1 MLGLETV
8 LIQQQE
14 DNAGGG
20 TLRPSGPGVSGSRAV
35 RKRVRRWA
43 HAPYGSVLWR
53 TGSRWERAMAGLTVR
68 DPAVDRSLRS
78 VFVGN
83 IPYEA
88 TEEQLKDIFSE
99 VGPVVSFRLVYDRET
114 GKPKGYGFCE
124 YQDQETALSA
134 MRNLNGREFSGRAL
148 RVDNA
153 ASEKNKEELKSLG
166 TGAPVIE
173 SPYGE
178 TISPEDAPESI
189 SKAVASLPP
198 EQMFEL
204 MKQMKLCVQN
214 SPQEARNM
222 LLQNPQLA
230 YALLQAQ
237 VVMRIVD
244 PEIALKILHRQT
256 NIPTLIAGNPQT
268 VHSAG
273 PGSGSNVSMNQQ
285 NPQAPQAQ
293 SLSGMHVNGAPPLM
307 QASLQAGVA
316 APGQIPATVT
326 GPGPGSLAPGGGMQ
340 AQVGMPGNGP
350 VSMERGQGTLQHS
363 PVGPTGPASIER
375 VQVPMQDPR
384 AAMQRGPLPANVP
397 TPRGLL
403 GDAPNDPRGG
413 TLLSVTG
420 EVEPRGYL
428 GPPHQGPPMHHVPGH
443 DSRGPPPHEMRGGP
457 LAEPRP
463 LMAEPRGP
471 MLDQRGPPLDG
482 RGGRDPRGIDARG
495 MEARGLDA
503 RGLEARAMEARAMEA
518 RAMEARAMEARA
530 MDVRGMEARN
540 MDTRGPVPG
549 PRGPIPSGIQG
560 PSPINMGTVGPQ
572 GSRQVPV
579 MQGAGMQGASI
590 QGGGQPGGFS
600 PGQNQ
605 VTPQDHEKAAL
616 IMQVLQLTAD
626 QIAML
631 PPEQRQS
638 ILILKEQIQ
647 KSTGAP

>member
-1 MLGLETV
+1 
-8 LIQQQE
+8 
-14 DNAGGG
+14 
-20 TLRPSGPGVSGSRAV
+20 
-35 RKRVRRWA
+35 
-43 HAPYGSVLWR
+43 
-53 TGSRWERAMAGLTVR
+53 MAGLTVR

-256 NIPTLIAGNPQT
+256 NIPTLIAGNPQP

-273 PGSGSNVSMNQQ
+273 PGSGSAVSMNQQ

-293 SLSGMHVNGAPPLM
+293 SL
-307 QASLQAGVA
+307 AGVP
-316 APGQIPATVT
+316 APGQIPAAVT

-340 AQVGMPGNGP
+340 AQVGMPGSGP
-350 VSMERGQGTLQHS
+350 VSIERG
-363 PVGPTGPASIER
+363 
-375 VQVPMQDPR
+375 QVPMQDPR

-495 MEARGLDA
+495 MEARAMEARGLDA

-530 MDVRGMEARN
+530 MEARAMEVRGIEARS

-549 PRGPIPSGIQG
+549 PRGPMPSGIQG
-560 PSPINMGTVGPQ
+560 PSPINMGVVGPQ

-579 MQGAGMQGASI
+579 MQGAGMQAASI

>member
-1 MLGLETV
+1 ME
-8 LIQQQE
+8 E
-14 DNAGGG
+14 DVCAPFYFRVKAGENGSGFSQGSLNMANVAASAVNA
-20 TLRPSGPGVSGSRAV
+20 
-35 RKRVRRWA
+35 
-43 HAPYGSVLWR
+43 
-53 TGSRWERAMAGLTVR
+53 AGR

-99 VGPVVSFRLVYDRET
+99 VGLVVSFRLVYDRET

-173 SPYGE
+173 SPYGD
-178 TISPEDAPESI
+178 SCQPEEAPEAI
-189 SKAVASLPP
+189 SRAVASLPP

-244 PEIALKILHRQT
+244 PEIALKMLHRQT
-256 NIPTLIAGNPQT
+256 QVQPLVPSSQ
-268 VHSAG
+268 AG
-273 PGSGSNVSMNQQ
+273 PGPIPVPGQPL
-285 NPQAPQAQ
+285 PQASVPQPQ
-293 SLSGMHVNGAPPLM
+293 PMVGMHVNGAPQMM
-307 QASLQAGVA
+307 QPAQMVAGV
-316 APGQIPATVT
+316 
-326 GPGPGSLAPGGGMQ
+326 PGPMSGQGPMVPAAGGMQ
-340 AQVGMPGNGP
+340 PQMGMPQTGP
-350 VSMERGQGTLQHS
+350 VPMDRGQGSLQHS
-363 PVGPTGPASIER
+363 PVGSSAQAAIER
-375 VQVPMQDPR
+375 PQGIAKCTFRSVLTQAKGTGRKPAFLCCFLSPVPIADPR
-384 AAMQRGPLPANVP
+384 APMRGGVPPGPAVV

-403 GDAPNDPRGG
+403 GDGPNDPRGG

-420 EVEPRGYL
+420 EVVEPSRGFMG
-428 GPPHQGPPMHHVPGH
+428 GPPHQGPPMHMGHVGG
-443 DSRGPPPHEMRGGP
+443 GPPPEMRGPHDMRGGP
-457 LAEPRP
+457 
-463 LMAEPRGP
+463 M
-471 MLDQRGPPLDG
+471 MDQRGPPMEARGKRAVAKMQKFMLEMPILSTPPPLFVAHCSSVYHSAPIP
-482 RGGRDPRGIDARG
+482 GGRDPRAV
-495 MEARGLDA
+495 EARGLD
-503 RGLEARAMEARAMEA
+503 G
-518 RAMEARAMEARA
+518 
-530 MDVRGMEARN
+530 
-540 MDTRGPVPG
+540 RGPV
-549 PRGPIPSGIQG
+549 SGQ
-560 PSPINMGTVGPQ
+560 
-572 GSRQVPV
+572 RVP
-579 MQGAGMQGASI
+579 MTTGMQGPVPHGMGAGAPPPSRPAPGHSGVP
-590 QGGGQPGGFS
+590 QAGGFS

-605 VTPQDHEKAAL
+605 VTSQDHEKAAL
-616 IMQVLQLTAD
+616 IMQVLQLTPE

-647 KSTGAP
+647 KTAGAP

>member
-1 MLGLETV
+1 
-8 LIQQQE
+8 
-14 DNAGGG
+14 
-20 TLRPSGPGVSGSRAV
+20 
-35 RKRVRRWA
+35 
-43 HAPYGSVLWR
+43 
-53 TGSRWERAMAGLTVR
+53 MAGLPVR

-256 NIPTLIAGNPQT
+256 NIPTLISGNPQP
-268 VHSAG
+268 VHVAG
-273 PGSGSNVSMNQQ
+273 PGSGPNVSMNQQ

-293 SLSGMHVNGAPPLM
+293 SLGGMHVNGAPLM
-307 QASLQAGVA
+307 QASMPGGVPAPVQMTA
-316 APGQIPATVT
+316 AVA
-326 GPGPGSLAPGGGMQ
+326 GPGPGSLAPAGVMQ
-340 AQVGMPGNGP
+340 AQVGMQAGGP
-350 VSMERGQGTLQHS
+350 VPMERG
-363 PVGPTGPASIER
+363 
-375 VQVPMQDPR
+375 QVPMQDPR
-384 AAMQRGPLPANVP
+384 AAMQRGALPANVP

-413 TLLSVTG
+413 TLMTVTG
-420 EVEPRGYL
+420 EVEPRAYL
-428 GPPHQGPPMHHVPGH
+428 GPPPPPHQGPPMHHVPGH
-443 DSRGPPPHEMRGGP
+443 EGRGPPPHDMRGGP

-471 MLDQRGPPLDG
+471 MLDQRVPPMDA
-482 RGGRDPRGIDARG
+482 RGGRDPRGLDARG
-495 MEARGLDA
+495 LEARAMEARGLDA

-530 MDVRGMEARN
+530 MEARAMEARG

-549 PRGPIPSGIQG
+549 PRGPMPSGIQG
-560 PSPINMGTVGPQ
+560 PNPMNMGAVVPQ
-572 GSRQVPV
+572 GTRQVPV
-579 MQGAGMQGASI
+579 MQGAAMQGATMPAGS
-590 QGGGQPGGFS
+590 QPGGFS
-600 PGQNQ
+600 PGQSQ

>member
-1 MLGLETV
+1 
-8 LIQQQE
+8 
-14 DNAGGG
+14 
-20 TLRPSGPGVSGSRAV
+20 
-35 RKRVRRWA
+35 
-43 HAPYGSVLWR
+43 
-53 TGSRWERAMAGLTVR
+53 MAGLAVR

-166 TGAPVIE
+166 TGAPIIE
-173 SPYGE
+173 SPYGDP
-178 TISPEDAPESI
+178 ISPEDAPESI
-189 SKAVASLPP
+189 SRAVASLPP

-244 PEIALKILHRQT
+244 PEIALKILHRQA
-256 NIPTLIAGNPQT
+256 NIPSLIQGSPQPGQGP
-268 VHSAG
+268 SA
-273 PGSGSNVSMNQQ
+273 PMSQQ
-285 NPQAPQAQ
+285 NTAASQPQP
-293 SLSGMHVNGAPPLM
+293 LGGMHVNGAPPLM
-307 QASLQAGVA
+307 QPPLPGGVP
-316 APGQIPATVT
+316 APGTMPTA
-326 GPGPGSLAPGGGMQ
+326 GPGPGPLAPGGGMQ
-340 AQVGMPGNGP
+340 SKVGMPGGGP
-350 VSMERGQGTLQHS
+350 VSLDRG
-363 PVGPTGPASIER
+363 
-375 VQVPMQDPR
+375 QVPMADPR
-384 AAMQRGPLPANVP
+384 APMQRGPMPAGGP
-397 TPRGLL
+397 PPRGLL

-443 DSRGPPPHEMRGGP
+443 DSRGPPHEMRGGP
-457 LAEPRP
+457 LGEPRP
-463 LMAEPRGP
+463 LMGEPRGS
-471 MLDQRGPPLDG
+471 MLDQRGPPMDG
-482 RGGRDPRGIDARG
+482 RGGRDPRG
-495 MEARGLDA
+495 
-503 RGLEARAMEARAMEA
+503 MEARAMEA
-518 RAMEARAMEARA
+518 RGIDARAMEAR
-530 MDVRGMEARN
+530 GMEARSLESRAMEARG
-540 MDTRGPVPG
+540 MDARAMETRGPG
-549 PRGPIPSGIQG
+549 PRGPMPGGLQG
-560 PSPINMGTVGPQ
+560 PGPINMGAGGPQ
-572 GSRQVPV
+572 GPRQVP
-579 MQGAGMQGASI
+579 GMQGSGL

>member
-1 MLGLETV
+1 
-8 LIQQQE
+8 
-14 DNAGGG
+14 
-20 TLRPSGPGVSGSRAV
+20 
-35 RKRVRRWA
+35 
-43 HAPYGSVLWR
+43 
-53 TGSRWERAMAGLTVR
+53 MAGLTVR

-256 NIPTLIAGNPQT
+256 NIPTLIAGNPQA

-326 GPGPGSLAPGGGMQ
+326 GPGPGSLAPGACIVPLRKTELLLRGKDQTRTYGGMQ
-340 AQVGMPGNGP
+340 AQVGMPGSGP
-350 VSMERGQGTLQHS
+350 VSMERG
-363 PVGPTGPASIER
+363 
-375 VQVPMQDPR
+375 QVPMQDPR

-443 DSRGPPPHEMRGGP
+443 DSRGPPPHEIRGGP

-495 MEARGLDA
+495 MEARAMEARGLDA

-530 MDVRGMEARN
+530 MEVRGMDARS

>member
-1 MLGLETV
+1 
-8 LIQQQE
+8 
-14 DNAGGG
+14 
-20 TLRPSGPGVSGSRAV
+20 
-35 RKRVRRWA
+35 
-43 HAPYGSVLWR
+43 
-53 TGSRWERAMAGLTVR
+53 MAGLTVR

-268 VHSAG
+268 VHSTG

-293 SLSGMHVNGAPPLM
+293 SLSGIHVNGAPPLM

-340 AQVGMPGNGP
+340 AQVGMPGSGP
-350 VSMERGQGTLQHS
+350 VSMERG
-363 PVGPTGPASIER
+363 
-375 VQVPMQDPR
+375 QVPMQDPR

-482 RGGRDPRGIDARG
+482 RGGRDPRGMDARG
-495 MEARGLDA
+495 MEARAMEARGLDA

-530 MDVRGMEARN
+530 MEVRGMEARS

-560 PSPINMGTVGPQ
+560 PNPINMGAVGPQ

>member
-1 MLGLETV
+1 
-8 LIQQQE
+8 
-14 DNAGGG
+14 
-20 TLRPSGPGVSGSRAV
+20 
-35 RKRVRRWA
+35 
-43 HAPYGSVLWR
+43 
-53 TGSRWERAMAGLTVR
+53 MAGLTVR

-256 NIPTLIAGNPQT
+256 NIPTLIAGNPQP

-273 PGSGSNVSMNQQ
+273 PGSGSTVSMNQQ

-293 SLSGMHVNGAPPLM
+293 ALGGMHVNGAPPLM
-307 QASLQAGVA
+307 QASMQAGVP
-316 APGQIPATVT
+316 APGQMPAAVT

-340 AQVGMPGNGP
+340 AQVGMPGSGP
-350 VSMERGQGTLQHS
+350 VSIERG
-363 PVGPTGPASIER
+363 
-375 VQVPMQDPR
+375 QVPMQDPR

-482 RGGRDPRGIDARG
+482 RGGRDPRGIDTRGMEARA

-530 MDVRGMEARN
+530 MEARAMEVRGIEARS

-549 PRGPIPSGIQG
+549 PRGPMPTGIQG
-560 PSPINMGTVGPQ
+560 PSPINMGAVGPQ

>member
-1 MLGLETV
+1 
-8 LIQQQE
+8 
-14 DNAGGG
+14 
-20 TLRPSGPGVSGSRAV
+20 
-35 RKRVRRWA
+35 
-43 HAPYGSVLWR
+43 
-53 TGSRWERAMAGLTVR
+53 MAGLPVR

-178 TISPEDAPESI
+178 SISPEDAPESI

-256 NIPTLIAGNPQT
+256 NIPTLISGNPQP
-268 VHSAG
+268 VHVAG
-273 PGSGSNVSMNQQ
+273 PGSGPNVSMNQQ

-293 SLSGMHVNGAPPLM
+293 SLGGMHVNGAPPMM
-307 QASLQAGVA
+307 QASMPGGVPAPVQMA
-316 APGQIPATVT
+316 AAVA
-326 GPGPGSLAPGGGMQ
+326 GPGPGSLAPAGVMQ
-340 AQVGMPGNGP
+340 AQVGMQGAGP
-350 VSMERGQGTLQHS
+350 VPMERGQGTLQHS
-363 PVGPTGPASIER
+363 PVGPAGPASIER
-375 VQVPMQDPR
+375 VQ
-384 AAMQRGPLPANVP
+384 
-397 TPRGLL
+397 

-413 TLLSVTG
+413 TLMTVTG
-420 EVEPRGYL
+420 DVEPRAYL
-428 GPPHQGPPMHHVPGH
+428 GPPPPPHQGPPMHHVPGH
-443 DSRGPPPHEMRGGP
+443 EGRGPPPHDMRGGP

-471 MLDQRGPPLDG
+471 MLDQRGPPLDA
-482 RGGRDPRGIDARG
+482 RGGRDPRGLDARG
-495 MEARGLDA
+495 MEARAMEARGLDA

-530 MDVRGMEARN
+530 MEARAMEARG

-549 PRGPIPSGIQG
+549 PRGPMPSGIQG
-560 PSPINMGTVGPQ
+560 PNPMNMGAVVPQ

-579 MQGAGMQGASI
+579 MQGAGMQGASM
-590 QGGGQPGGFS
+590 QGGSQPGGFS
-600 PGQNQ
+600 PGQSQ

>member
-1 MLGLETV
+1 
-8 LIQQQE
+8 
-14 DNAGGG
+14 
-20 TLRPSGPGVSGSRAV
+20 
-35 RKRVRRWA
+35 
-43 HAPYGSVLWR
+43 
-53 TGSRWERAMAGLTVR
+53 MAGLTVR

-256 NIPTLIAGNPQT
+256 NIPTLIAGNPQP

-273 PGSGSNVSMNQQ
+273 PGSGSSVSMSQQ

-293 SLSGMHVNGAPPLM
+293 SLGGMHVNGAPPLM
-307 QASLQAGVA
+307 QASMQAGVP

-340 AQVGMPGNGP
+340 AQVGMPGSGP
-350 VSMERGQGTLQHS
+350 VSIERG
-363 PVGPTGPASIER
+363 
-375 VQVPMQDPR
+375 QVPMQDPR

-495 MEARGLDA
+495 MEARAMEARGLDA

-530 MDVRGMEARN
+530 MEVRGIEARS

-560 PSPINMGTVGPQ
+560 PSPINMGAVGPQ
-572 GSRQVPV
+572 GSRQ
-579 MQGAGMQGASI
+579 
-590 QGGGQPGGFS
+590 
-600 PGQNQ
+600 
-605 VTPQDHEKAAL
+605 AAL